1 MPGAGLPPRE
11 TTKQDTQTDVL
22 LWHARRDS
30 NPQPSEPESDA
41 LSITLLAHVLFD
53 CQIII
58 AKGQGIVKGNF
69 HEFYEIFPGRTVGK
83 TGREGLPPGGF
94 HGRVVFVKLDAF
106 ASQKQP
112 KGVLIVSFSF
122 SVPTNLV
129 FGQGA
134 IQKLHKQR
142 LPGKKALI
150 VISSGK
156 STRANG
162 YLDTVQDQLTQ
173 AGVEYAVFDKV
184 SANPVV
190 DTVMDG
196 AAFARANGCDFV
208 LGLGGGSSIDA
219 AKAIAMMAPNEGN
232 FWDYVYGGTGGGQK
246 MKNKPLPIVAIPTTA
261 GTGTEVDAWTVVTNE
276 ATNEKMSGGNKTTFP
291 VLSIV
296 DPDFMLSVPPKFTAF
311 QGFDALFHSTESYI
325 NKNNNLMRDMLA
337 LKAIESVG
345 RNLAAACANGQDKQ
359 ARELVAFGSSLSGM
373 VMSVDNLCS
382 EHSLE
387 HPLSAYHPAIAH
399 GEGLI
404 MVSKA
409 YYTHFVEHCPELHD
423 RFIDMAKA
431 MGKEDAKDPM
441 DFVTAL
447 VELQKACGVDNLKM
461 SDYGITPEEFP
472 KFVSNAR
479 STMGILFKLDRLQL
493 SDEDLVKIYTESYR

>member
-1 MPGAGLPPRE
+1 M
-11 TTKQDTQTDVL
+11 
-22 LWHARRDS
+22 
-30 NPQPSEPESDA
+30 
-41 LSITLLAHVLFD
+41 
-53 CQIII
+53 
-58 AKGQGIVKGNF
+58 
-69 HEFYEIFPGRTVGK
+69 
-83 TGREGLPPGGF
+83 
-94 HGRVVFVKLDAF
+94 
-106 ASQKQP
+106 
-112 KGVLIVSFSF
+112 SFSF

-162 YLDTVQDQLTQ
+162 YLDAVQDQLTQ

-190 DTVMDG
+190 DTVMAG
-196 AAFARANGCDFV
+196 AAFARENGCDFV

-219 AKAIAMMAPNEGN
+219 AKAIAMVTPNEGN
-232 FWDYVYGGTGGGQK
+232 YWDYVYGGTGGGQK

-325 NKNNNLMRDMLA
+325 NKNENLMRDMLA

-345 RNLAAACANGQDKQ
+345 RNLAAACANGQDKK

-387 HPLSAYHPAIAH
+387 HPLSAFTPP
-399 GEGLI
+399 
-404 MVSKA
+404 S
-409 YYTHFVEHCPELHD
+409 P
-423 RFIDMAKA
+423 
-431 MGKEDAKDPM
+431 
-441 DFVTAL
+441 TAR
-447 VELQKACGVDNLKM
+447 A
-461 SDYGITPEEFP
+461 
-472 KFVSNAR
+472 
-479 STMGILFKLDRLQL
+479 
-493 SDEDLVKIYTESYR
+493 